1 MKEILLIISIL
12 STTISYLVILLL
24 TLSKKTSKST
34 AKEAVIKLTKDDN
47 SIHLVESKD
56 SYLNKYQIKRK
67 MIKLKTKTYNSNKIF
82 DVSIAYLF
90 SGYTKLDNNIINN
103 IGKIIPYIYS
113 ISLTPIITIIIS
125 SIINTSMDAKIGIII
140 LLIIG
145 IYQYIIYEQNIK
157 AKEQI
162 KIKDKNIEECLNKI
176 ILVSKIFFIITSLQ
190 ILRMLLIV

>member
-1 MKEILLIISIL
+1 MKELLLIISVL
-12 STTISYLVILLL
+12 ATTISYLVILLL
-24 TLSKKTSKST
+24 TLSKKETKNT
-34 AKEAVIKLTKDDN
+34 AKEVVIKLTKEDN
-47 SIHLVESKD
+47 SIHLVENKD

-103 IGKIIPYIYS
+103 LGKIIPYLYS

-176 ILVSKIFFIITSLQ
+176 ILVSKIFFIITLLQ